1 MPAVVGAIARSL
13 RSFATGVATDP
24 AVRRVVIRIC
34 LLLVLGGM
42 VAAAALTPRWRWV
55 IAGVGL
61 LLVVVWGAAEI
72 VRRGGTGTTPRL
84 AVFVAVIGVAV
95 AATIHPRYLWTLVAV
110 DVALLLG
117 WALAEL
123 LTFDLE
129 RLVGFRY
136 LHRGR
141 RSRWAP
147 RGLVAGGVLVVAGV
161 VMFVAAHGRARG
173 IETAGIVSILVGGLI
188 VVVAFLM
195 RLFSV
200 FTTVSTMGVVLG
212 VAALVVVFAVTSG
225 FEREFQNKVL
235 ALNAHL
241 IVQAYG
247 DADFE
252 ELADI
257 QRRLA
262 GLPNVVRMAPF
273 LFSPGEVM
281 IGRVG
286 ANLKGIDLRDGAD
299 DLKRTLVQ
307 GSIEDLARPA
317 SCPLPATTPRKTSD
331 DVGRV
336 AIGVELARKLRKNVG
351 DCVSIMVPFSSG
363 ATDAPIAYQFK
374 VVGLFRMGFNE
385 YDTRIAYVSIADAMR
400 LANVRRLVSGV
411 ELRFDDPVRALSA
424 SKDVQRLLGSPHH
437 LVDWRELNQNLF
449 RALEFQ
455 KVLIALILVIIIVVA
470 AFNIVSSL
478 TMIVLSKVREVAILK
493 SMGGTSRLVARV
505 FLIGGT
511 TVGMIGTSLGIGYGL
526 LVCLLARLYGYSLD
540 PKVYLIGQLPV
551 QIRPEEL
558 VGVAAATLVISWI
571 ATLYPSFRASRMR
584 AVDGLRSA

>member
-1 MPAVVGAIARSL
+1 
-13 RSFATGVATDP
+13 
-24 AVRRVVIRIC
+24 
-34 LLLVLGGM
+34 
-42 VAAAALTPRWRWV
+42 
-55 IAGVGL
+55 
-61 LLVVVWGAAEI
+61 
-72 VRRGGTGTTPRL
+72 
-84 AVFVAVIGVAV
+84 
-95 AATIHPRYLWTLVAV
+95 
-110 DVALLLG
+110 LLLG
-117 WALAEL
+117 WALGEL

-147 RGLVAGGVLVVAGV
+147 RGLVGGGALVVAGV
-161 VMFVAAHGRARG
+161 AMFVAAHGRARG
-173 IETAGIVSILVGGLI
+173 IETAGIVSILLGGLI

-262 GLPNVVRMAPF
+262 GMPNVVRMAPF

-411 ELRFDDPVRALSA
+411 ELRFDDPVLALSA
-424 SKDVQRLLGSPHH
+424 GKEVQRRLGSPHH

-478 TMIVLSKVREVAILK
+478 TMIVLSKMREVAILK

-511 TVGMIGTSLGIGYGL
+511 TVGMMGTSLGIGYGL

-571 ATLYPSFRASRMR
+571 ATLYPSYRASRMR
-584 AVDGLRSA
+584 AVDGLRAT